1 MLDDWKINWEWRD
14 LPPEVWDFIK
24 AHKFFGM
31 IIPKEYGGLGFSPY
45 AHSEVVRKISSR
57 SLAAAVTV
65 MVPNSLGPGELL
77 MRFGTKEQQQRW
89 LPRLA
94 DGRDIPC
101 FGLTSPEAGSDAA
114 SMIDSGIICKGNFE
128 GREVL
133 GLRLNWHKR
142 YITLGPVA
150 TLLGLAFKAYDPD
163 HLVGQQE
170 ELGITVA
177 LIPTHLPGV
186 EIGHRH
192 LPAMQVFQNGP
203 NWGRDVFIPMDYIIG
218 GQERLGQGW
227 KMLMTALAAGR
238 GISLPSLS
246 AAGAAYAARTTGAY
260 ARIREQF
267 NIPIGKFEGIEE
279 PLARIAGTAYLL
291 DAARRLTC
299 AALNQGHHPAV
310 ISGIMK
316 LQATERMRIAID
328 DAMDIHGGKAVIDG
342 PQNYMGNLYR
352 SVPVGITVEG
362 ANILTRNLIV
372 FGQGAIRAHPYLL
385 RGDERARRRRT
396 APRGSTPSTRRS
408 GNMSATASPRCSG
421 PGAAAGAAAC
431 SSPAPDAGEATGFYR
446 QLSRYSSAF
455 ALCADMALLT
465 LGGALKRKEMLSARF
480 GDILS
485 ELYLLSAAL
494 KRWQDEG
501 RQAADFAALEWCMAS
516 GFRTIENRFA
526 EILANL
532 PNRFVA
538 VILKFL
544 IQPFGAR
551 VLGPSDRVVH
561 QCAQLVLEPSAARDR
576 LTPDLSHVDDD
587 RGVARLEK
595 AFLLVTGAEDIARK
609 MRAAHIHDWQ
619 GGASRRASSR
629 KAEGEQ
635 IAAAHEAVAKVI
647 EVDDFAPEA
656 LSPIYKKPADVHQ
669 FFQELGETEGGKL
682 MARPVYIID
691 GSRTPFLKARSGPGP
706 FTPVDLAVQCGRP
719 LLARQPFA
727 PDAFDQVILGCVN
740 VIADEMNP
748 ARVAALRLGMGEAMV
763 AFTVQINCGSGMQSI
778 DTGLSLHPRR
788 RLGSDPGRRRGSAE
802 LRAAGLAAAGRAL
815 VRGPGRRQGHS
826 AARSGGDRES
836 APGLFQADH
845 RPRARADRSDH
856 RTQHG
861 ADRRSGRPS
870 LRHHPRAIGCLC
882 GRKPQAAGQRAGA
895 RFSQGRG
902 RDRVRARRQILRS

>member
-1 MLDDWKINWEWRD
+1 MSFRRDFISKPIFAFARGAMPAMSDTEREALEAGDVWWDADLFTGNPDWSKLLAVAPAVLTDEEKAFLNGPVDELCAMLDEWKINWEWRD
-14 LPPEVWDFIK
+14 LPPEAWAFIK
-24 AHKFFGM
+24 RHKFFGM
-31 IIPKEYGGLGFSPY
+31 IIPKEFGGLGFSPY
-45 AHSEVVRKISSR
+45 AHSEVVRKLSSR
-57 SLAAAVTV
+57 SLTAAVTV

-77 MRFGTKEQQQRW
+77 MRFGTREQQERW

-94 DGRDIPC
+94 GGRDIPC

-114 SMIDSGIICKGNFE
+114 SMVDTGIICRGTFE
-128 GREVL
+128 GREVI

-163 HLVGQQE
+163 HLIGPRE

-177 LIPTHLPGV
+177 LIPTDLPGV
-186 EIGHRH
+186 EIGRRH
-192 LPAMQVFQNGP
+192 LPSMQVFQNGP

-218 GQERLGQGW
+218 GEARLGQGW

-246 AAGAAYAARTTGAY
+246 AAGAAYAARTSGAY

-267 NIPIGKFEGIEE
+267 GIAIGKFEGIEE

-316 LQATERMRIAID
+316 LHATERMRIAID

-342 PQNYMGNLYR
+342 PQNYLGTLYR

-372 FGQGAIRAHPYLL
+372 FGQGAIRAHPFLL
-385 RGDERARRRRT
+385 DEMNALGEADRARGLDAFDRAFWAHVGHSFKTMFR
-396 APRGSTPSTRRS
+396 AWGRS
-408 GNMSATASPRCSG
+408 WTGGRFA
-421 PGAAAGAAAC
+421 
-431 SSPAPDAGEATGFYR
+431 PAPDAGEATGFYR

-501 RQAADFAALEWCMAS
+501 RQREDFAALEWCMAS

-538 VILKFL
+538 VMLKFL

-551 VLGPSDRVVH
+551 VTGPSDRVVH
-561 QCAQLVLEPSAARDR
+561 QCAELVLEPSAARDR
-576 LTPDLSHVDDD
+576 LTPDLSAVDDD
-587 RGVARLEK
+587 GGIARLEK
-595 AFLLVTGAEDIARK
+595 AFRLVTAADDVARQ
-609 MRAAHIHDWQ
+609 MRAARLHDWKEAVKKGVITQAQ
-619 GGASRRASSR
+619 GE
-629 KAEGEQ
+629 KLQ
-635 IAAAHEAVAKVI
+635 AAHDAVAKVI

-656 LSPIYKKPADVHQ
+656 LSPIYRKGADVHQ
-669 FFQELGETEGGKL
+669 FFQELGE
-682 MARPVYIID
+682 
-691 GSRTPFLKARSGPGP
+691 
-706 FTPVDLAVQCGRP
+706 Q
-719 LLARQPFA
+719 
-727 PDAFDQVILGCVN
+727 
-740 VIADEMNP
+740 
-748 ARVAALRLGMGEAMV
+748 
-763 AFTVQINCGSGMQSI
+763 
-778 DTGLSLHPRR
+778 
-788 RLGSDPGRRRGSAE
+788 
-802 LRAAGLAAAGRAL
+802 RAA
-815 VRGPGRRQGHS
+815 S
-826 AARSGGDRES
+826 
-836 APGLFQADH
+836 
-845 RPRARADRSDH
+845 
-856 RTQHG
+856 
-861 ADRRSGRPS
+861 
-870 LRHHPRAIGCLC
+870 
-882 GRKPQAAGQRAGA
+882 
-895 RFSQGRG
+895 
-902 RDRVRARRQILRS
+902 

>member
-1 MLDDWKINWEWRD
+1 MRMSAMSFRRDFINKPIFPCARGVLPPMSDTEREALEAGDVWWDADLFTGNPDWSKLLAYAPATLTDEERAFLHGPVDELCAMLDDWKINWEWRD
-14 LPPEVWDFIK
+14 LPPEAWDFIK
-24 AHKFFGM
+24 RHKFFGM

-45 AHSEVVRKISSR
+45 AHSEVVRKLSTR
-57 SLAAAVTV
+57 SVTAAVTV

-77 MRFGTKEQQQRW
+77 MRFGTKQQQDRW

-114 SMIDSGIICKGNFE
+114 SMIDTGVICKGTFE
-128 GREVL
+128 GNEVI
-133 GLRLNWHKR
+133 GLKLNWHKR
-142 YITLGPVA
+142 YITLGPVS

-163 HLVGQQE
+163 HLVGSE
-170 ELGITVA
+170 EDLGITVA

-203 NWGRDVFIPMDYIIG
+203 NRGHDVFIPMDYIIG

-246 AAGAAYAARTTGAY
+246 AAGAAFAARTTGAY

-267 NIPIGKFEGIEE
+267 NVPIGKFEGIEE

-299 AALNQGHHPAV
+299 AALNQGRHPAV

-316 LQATERMRIAID
+316 LQATERMRIVID

-342 PQNYMGNLYR
+342 PQNYLGNLYR

-372 FGQGAIRAHPYLL
+372 FGQGAIRAHPSLL
-385 RGDERARRRRT
+385 HEMNALGEADHAKGLDAFDQAFWKHVGHSFMTMFRAW
-396 APRGSTPSTRRS
+396 GRS
-408 GNMSATASPRCSG
+408 WSG
-421 PGAAAGAAAC
+421 GLFA
-431 SSPAPDAGEATGFYR
+431 PAPEAGDATRFYR

-485 ELYLLSAAL
+485 ELYLLSAVL

-501 RQAADFAALEWCMAS
+501 RQKQDFAALEWCMAA
-516 GFRTIENRFA
+516 GFRTIENRLA

-532 PNRFVA
+532 PNRLVA
-538 VILKFL
+538 AILK
-544 IQPFGAR
+544 IAVQPFGAR

-561 QCAQLVLEPSAARDR
+561 ECAQLILEPSAARER
-576 LTPDLSHVDDD
+576 LTPDLSHVEDDGG
-587 RGVARLEK
+587 RARLEQ
-595 AFLLVTGAEDIARK
+595 AFLLVTGTDEIARR
-609 MRAAHIHDWQ
+609 MHAAHLRDPKDAVKKGVITQSEAD
-619 GGASRRASSR
+619 RL
-629 KAEGEQ
+629 
-635 IAAAHEAVAKVI
+635 AAAHEAVAKVI

-669 FFQELGETEGGKL
+669 FFQELGE
-682 MARPVYIID
+682 
-691 GSRTPFLKARSGPGP
+691 
-706 FTPVDLAVQCGRP
+706 Q
-719 LLARQPFA
+719 
-727 PDAFDQVILGCVN
+727 
-740 VIADEMNP
+740 
-748 ARVAALRLGMGEAMV
+748 
-763 AFTVQINCGSGMQSI
+763 
-778 DTGLSLHPRR
+778 
-788 RLGSDPGRRRGSAE
+788 
-802 LRAAGLAAAGRAL
+802 RAA
-815 VRGPGRRQGHS
+815 S
-826 AARSGGDRES
+826 
-836 APGLFQADH
+836 
-845 RPRARADRSDH
+845 
-856 RTQHG
+856 
-861 ADRRSGRPS
+861 
-870 LRHHPRAIGCLC
+870 
-882 GRKPQAAGQRAGA
+882 
-895 RFSQGRG
+895 
-902 RDRVRARRQILRS
+902 

>member
-1 MLDDWKINWEWRD
+1 MSFRRDRITKPIFSWARGVLPTMSDTEREALEAGDVWWDADLFTGNPDWPKFLAYAPAKLTDEEHAFLHGPVDELCKMLDEWKINWEWRD
-14 LPPEVWDFIK
+14 LPPEVWSFIK
-24 AHKFFGM
+24 ANKFFGM
-31 IIPKEYGGLGFSPY
+31 IIPKEFGGLGFSPY

-57 SLAAAVTV
+57 SLTAAVTV

-77 MRFGTKEQQQRW
+77 MRFGTREQQDKW

-114 SMIDSGIICKGNFE
+114 SMVDTGIICKGNFE

-133 GLRLNWHKR
+133 GLKLNWHKR
-142 YITLGPVA
+142 YITLGPVS

-163 HLVGQQE
+163 HLVGQEE

-186 EIGHRH
+186 SIGHRH

-203 NWGRDVFIPMDYIIG
+203 NWGRDVFIPLDYIIG

-267 NIPIGKFEGIEE
+267 GISISKFEGIEE

-299 AALNQGHHPAV
+299 AALNEGHHPAV

-316 LQATERMRIAID
+316 LHATERMRIAID

-342 PQNYMGNLYR
+342 PQNYLGNLYR

-385 RGDERARRRRT
+385 QEINALGDTDRDRGLIAFDTAFWQHVGHSFATMFRAW
-396 APRGSTPSTRRS
+396 GRS
-408 GNMSATASPRCSG
+408 WTFGLFA
-421 PGAAAGAAAC
+421 
-431 SSPAPDAGEATGFYR
+431 PAPDAGEATEYYR

-501 RQAADFAALEWCMAS
+501 RQKEDLPALEWCMAT
-516 GFRTIENRFA
+516 GFKTIENRFA

-538 VILKFL
+538 IILKFL

-551 VLGPSDRVVH
+551 VVGPSDRVVH
-561 QCAQLVLEPSAARDR
+561 QCAQLVLSPSAARDR
-576 LTPDLSHVDDD
+576 LTPDLAFVEDD
-587 RGVARLEK
+587 GGIARLEK
-595 AFLLVTGAEDIARK
+595 AFRLVHEAEDAAK
-609 MRAAHIHDWQ
+609 QLRAARIHDWKEAVKK
-619 GGASRRASSR
+619 GVITESDGARL
-629 KAEGEQ
+629 
-635 IAAAHEAVAKVI
+635 AAAHEAVTKVI

-656 LSPIYKKPADVHQ
+656 LSPIYKKSADVHQ
-669 FFQELGETEGGKL
+669 FFQELGE
-682 MARPVYIID
+682 
-691 GSRTPFLKARSGPGP
+691 
-706 FTPVDLAVQCGRP
+706 Q
-719 LLARQPFA
+719 
-727 PDAFDQVILGCVN
+727 
-740 VIADEMNP
+740 
-748 ARVAALRLGMGEAMV
+748 
-763 AFTVQINCGSGMQSI
+763 
-778 DTGLSLHPRR
+778 
-788 RLGSDPGRRRGSAE
+788 
-802 LRAAGLAAAGRAL
+802 RAA
-815 VRGPGRRQGHS
+815 S
-826 AARSGGDRES
+826 
-836 APGLFQADH
+836 
-845 RPRARADRSDH
+845 
-856 RTQHG
+856 
-861 ADRRSGRPS
+861 
-870 LRHHPRAIGCLC
+870 
-882 GRKPQAAGQRAGA
+882 
-895 RFSQGRG
+895 
-902 RDRVRARRQILRS
+902 

>member
-1 MLDDWKINWEWRD
+1 MTSFAFRRDIITKPIFSWARGVLPAMSDTEREALEAGDVWWDADLFAGNPDWAKLLQYPQAALTAEEQAFLHGPVDALCAMLDEWKINWEWRD

-24 AHKFFGM
+24 REKFFGM
-31 IIPKEYGGLGFSPY
+31 IIPKEFGGLGFSPY
-45 AHSEVVRKISSR
+45 AHSEVVRKISTR
-57 SLAAAVTV
+57 SLTAAVTV

-77 MRFGTKEQQQRW
+77 MRFGTKDQQQQW

-94 DGRDIPC
+94 DGREIPC

-114 SMIDSGIICKGNFE
+114 SMIDSGIICKGDFE

-163 HLVGQQE
+163 HLVGASE
-170 ELGITVA
+170 DLGITVA
-177 LIPTHLPGV
+177 LIPTHLSGV
-186 EIGHRH
+186 EIGRRH

-203 NWGRDVFIPMDYIIG
+203 NRGRDVFIPMDYIIG
-218 GQERLGQGW
+218 GQERLGEGW

-267 NIPIGKFEGIEE
+267 NVPIGKFEGIEE
-279 PLARIAGTAYLL
+279 PLGRIAGTAYLL

-342 PQNYMGNLYR
+342 PQNYLGNLYR

-385 RGDERARRRRT
+385 EEMNALGEQDRTKGLDAFDKAFWKHIGHSITTLFRAWGRNWT
-396 APRGSTPSTRRS
+396 F
-408 GNMSATASPRCSG
+408 
-421 PGAAAGAAAC
+421 GAFA
-431 SSPAPDAGEATGFYR
+431 PAPDAGEATQFYR

-501 RQAADFAALEWCMAS
+501 RQPADLAALEWCMAS
-516 GFRTIENRFA
+516 GFKTIENRFA

-538 VILKFL
+538 VVLKFL
-544 IQPFGAR
+544 IQPLGAR
-551 VLGPSDRVVH
+551 VLGPSDRVIH

-587 RGVARLEK
+587 GGVARLEK
-595 AFLLVTGAEDIARK
+595 AFLLVTSSEDIAKRL
-609 MRAAHIHDWQ
+609 RAAHLQDWQ
-619 GGASRRASSR
+619 EAVTKGVITQG
-629 KAEGEQ
+629 EGEQ
-635 IAAAHEAVAKVI
+635 LAAAREAVAKVI

-669 FFQELGETEGGKL
+669 FFQELGE
-682 MARPVYIID
+682 
-691 GSRTPFLKARSGPGP
+691 
-706 FTPVDLAVQCGRP
+706 Q
-719 LLARQPFA
+719 
-727 PDAFDQVILGCVN
+727 
-740 VIADEMNP
+740 
-748 ARVAALRLGMGEAMV
+748 
-763 AFTVQINCGSGMQSI
+763 
-778 DTGLSLHPRR
+778 
-788 RLGSDPGRRRGSAE
+788 
-802 LRAAGLAAAGRAL
+802 RAA
-815 VRGPGRRQGHS
+815 S
-826 AARSGGDRES
+826 
-836 APGLFQADH
+836 
-845 RPRARADRSDH
+845 
-856 RTQHG
+856 
-861 ADRRSGRPS
+861 
-870 LRHHPRAIGCLC
+870 
-882 GRKPQAAGQRAGA
+882 
-895 RFSQGRG
+895 
-902 RDRVRARRQILRS
+902 

>member
-1 MLDDWKINWEWRD
+1 MSFRRDFITKPIFSWANGMLPSMSDTEREAIEAGDVWWDADLFTGDPDWSKLLAFPAAILTDEEKAFLNGPTDELCAMLDDWKINWEWRD
-14 LPPEVWDFIK
+14 LPKEAWDYIK
-24 AHKFFGM
+24 AKKFFGM
-31 IIPKEYGGLGFSPY
+31 IIPKEFGGLGFSPY
-45 AHSEVVRKISSR
+45 AHSEVVRKLSTR
-57 SLAAAVTV
+57 SLTAAVTV

-77 MRFGTKEQQQRW
+77 MRFGTKDQQERW

-114 SMIDSGIICKGNFE
+114 SMIDSGVICKGTFE
-128 GREVL
+128 GKEVL

-142 YITLGPVA
+142 YITLGPVS

-170 ELGITVA
+170 DLGITVA

-192 LPAMQVFQNGP
+192 LPSMQVFQNGP
-203 NWGRDVFIPMDYIIG
+203 NWGKDVFIPLDYIIG
-218 GQERLGQGW
+218 GKERLGQGW

-267 NIPIGKFEGIEE
+267 GISISKFEGVEK
-279 PLARIAGTAYLL
+279 PLARIAATAYQL

-299 AALNQGHHPAV
+299 AALNAGHHPAV

-316 LQATERMRIAID
+316 LHATERMRIAID
-328 DAMDIHGGKAVIDG
+328 DAMDIHGGKAVRDG

-352 SVPVGITVEG
+352 AVPVGITVEG

-385 RGDERARRRRT
+385 DEMNALADTDRERGLTAFDTAFWKHVGHSFQTLFRAF
-396 APRGSTPSTRRS
+396 GRS
-408 GNMSATASPRCSG
+408 WTF
-421 PGAAAGAAAC
+421 GAFAM
-431 SSPAPDAGEATGFYR
+431 APDAGDATPFYR
-446 QLSRYSSAF
+446 QLSRYSAAF

-516 GFRTIENRFA
+516 GFRTIEMRFA

-538 VILKFL
+538 VVLKFL
-544 IQPFGAR
+544 VQPFGAR
-551 VLGPSDRVVH
+551 VLGPSDRVTH
-561 QCAQLVLEPSAARDR
+561 RCAQLVLEPSAARDR
-576 LTPDLSHVDDD
+576 LTPDLSRVDDD
-587 RGVARLEK
+587 GGVARLEK
-595 AFLLVTGAEDIARK
+595 AFMLVTAGENGPRQSGAARL
-609 MRAAHIHDWQ
+609 HDWREAVKQ
-619 GGASRRASSR
+619 GVITQS
-629 KAEGEQ
+629 EGEKL
-635 IAAAHEAVAKVI
+635 AAAHDAVAKVI

-656 LSPIYKKPADVHQ
+656 ISPIYKKPADVHQ
-669 FFQELGETEGGKL
+669 FFQQLGE
-682 MARPVYIID
+682 
-691 GSRTPFLKARSGPGP
+691 
-706 FTPVDLAVQCGRP
+706 Q
-719 LLARQPFA
+719 
-727 PDAFDQVILGCVN
+727 
-740 VIADEMNP
+740 
-748 ARVAALRLGMGEAMV
+748 
-763 AFTVQINCGSGMQSI
+763 
-778 DTGLSLHPRR
+778 
-788 RLGSDPGRRRGSAE
+788 
-802 LRAAGLAAAGRAL
+802 RAA
-815 VRGPGRRQGHS
+815 S
-826 AARSGGDRES
+826 
-836 APGLFQADH
+836 
-845 RPRARADRSDH
+845 
-856 RTQHG
+856 
-861 ADRRSGRPS
+861 
-870 LRHHPRAIGCLC
+870 
-882 GRKPQAAGQRAGA
+882 
-895 RFSQGRG
+895 
-902 RDRVRARRQILRS
+902 

>member
-1 MLDDWKINWEWRD
+1 MSFRRDFITRPIFSLARGALPPMSDTEREALEAGDVWWDADLFTGNPDWAKLLANAPATLTDEEKAFLNGPVDELCAMLDDWKINWEWRD
-14 LPPEVWDFIK
+14 LPPEAWDFIK
-24 AHKFFGM
+24 RHKFFGM
-31 IIPKEYGGLGFSPY
+31 IIPKEFGGLGFSPY
-45 AHSEVVRKISSR
+45 AHSEVVRKLSSR

-77 MRFGTKEQQQRW
+77 MRFGTKEQQDRW

-114 SMIDSGIICKGNFE
+114 SMIDKGVICKGTFE
-128 GREVL
+128 GREVI

-163 HLVGQQE
+163 HLVGSE
-170 ELGITVA
+170 EDLGITVA

-203 NWGRDVFIPMDYIIG
+203 NWGRDVFIPLDYIIG

-267 NIPIGKFEGIEE
+267 GISISKFEGIEE
-279 PLARIAGTAYLL
+279 PLARIAGTAYLI

-299 AALNQGHHPAV
+299 AALNQGRHPAV

-316 LQATERMRIAID
+316 LHATERMRIVID

-342 PQNYMGNLYR
+342 PQNYMGSLYR
-352 SVPVGITVEG
+352 AVPVGITVEG

-385 RGDERARRRRT
+385 AEMNALRDEDRTRGLEEFDKSLWSHVGHSVKTLFRAW
-396 APRGSTPSTRRS
+396 GRS
-408 GNMSATASPRCSG
+408 WSG
-421 PGAAAGAAAC
+421 GIFA
-431 SSPAPDAGEATGFYR
+431 PAPDAERATRFYR
-446 QLSRYSSAF
+446 QLSRYSAAF
-455 ALCADMALLT
+455 ALTSDMALLT
-465 LGGALKRKEMLSARF
+465 LGGALKRKEMISARL

-494 KRWQDEG
+494 KRWEEEG
-501 RQAADFAALEWCMAS
+501 RQHADFAALEWCMAN
-516 GFRTIENRFA
+516 GFKIIENRLA
-526 EILANL
+526 EILGNL

-538 VILKFL
+538 VLLKFL
-544 IQPFGAR
+544 LQPWGAR

-561 QCAQLVLEPSAARDR
+561 ECAQLILEPSAARER

-595 AFLLVTGAEDIARK
+595 AFRLYVASEDVRKRLHAAR
-609 MRAAHIHDWQ
+609 IHDWQ
-619 GGASRRASSR
+619 EGVKKGVITQG
-629 KAEGEQ
+629 EGERL
-635 IAAAHEAVAKVI
+635 AAAHEAVMKVI

-656 LSPIYKKPADVHQ
+656 LSPIYRKSADVHQ
-669 FFQELGETEGGKL
+669 FFQELGE
-682 MARPVYIID
+682 
-691 GSRTPFLKARSGPGP
+691 
-706 FTPVDLAVQCGRP
+706 Q
-719 LLARQPFA
+719 
-727 PDAFDQVILGCVN
+727 
-740 VIADEMNP
+740 
-748 ARVAALRLGMGEAMV
+748 
-763 AFTVQINCGSGMQSI
+763 
-778 DTGLSLHPRR
+778 
-788 RLGSDPGRRRGSAE
+788 
-802 LRAAGLAAAGRAL
+802 RAA
-815 VRGPGRRQGHS
+815 S
-826 AARSGGDRES
+826 
-836 APGLFQADH
+836 
-845 RPRARADRSDH
+845 
-856 RTQHG
+856 
-861 ADRRSGRPS
+861 
-870 LRHHPRAIGCLC
+870 
-882 GRKPQAAGQRAGA
+882 
-895 RFSQGRG
+895 
-902 RDRVRARRQILRS
+902 

>member
-1 MLDDWKINWEWRD
+1 MSSFRRDFITKPIFSWARGVLPSMSDTEREALEAGDVWWDADLFTGNPDWSKLLGQKPAELTAEERDFLSGPVDELCAMLDDWKINWEWRD

-24 AHKFFGM
+24 RRKFFGM
-31 IIPKEYGGLGFSPY
+31 IIPKEFGGLGFSPY
-45 AHSEVVRKISSR
+45 AHSEVVRKLSSR

-77 MRFGTKEQQQRW
+77 MRFGTKQQQERW

-114 SMIDSGIICKGNFE
+114 SMVDSGIICKGDFE

-163 HLVGQQE
+163 HLVGSQE

-177 LIPTHLPGV
+177 LIPTGLPGV
-186 EIGHRH
+186 KIGHRH

-246 AAGAAYAARTTGAY
+246 AAGAAFAARTTGAY

-267 NIPIGKFEGIEE
+267 GIAIGKFEGIQE

-299 AALNQGHHPAV
+299 AALNEGHHPAV

-342 PQNYMGNLYR
+342 PQNYMGSLYR

-385 RGDERARRRRT
+385 QEMNALGEKDPAGGLTDFDRAFWKHVGHSLTTLFR
-396 APRGSTPSTRRS
+396 AWGRS
-408 GNMSATASPRCSG
+408 WSG
-421 PGAAAGAAAC
+421 GVFA
-431 SSPAPDAGEATGFYR
+431 PAPEAAEATRFYR
-446 QLSRYSSAF
+446 QLSRYSAAF

-494 KRWQDEG
+494 KRWDDEG
-501 RQAADFAALEWCMAS
+501 RQQADFAALEWCMAS

-532 PNRFVA
+532 PNRSVA
-538 VILKFL
+538 VILKL
-544 IQPFGAR
+544 IVQPFGAR
-551 VLGPSDRVVH
+551 VLGPSDRVV
-561 QCAQLVLEPSAARDR
+561 QECAQLVLEPSAARDR
-576 LTPDLSHVDDD
+576 LTADLSHVEDDG
-587 RGVARLEK
+587 GVARLEK
-595 AFLLVTGAEDIARK
+595 AFLLVTATDEIAKR
-609 MRAAHIHDWQ
+609 MHAARIHDWQ
-619 GGASRRASSR
+619 EAVKRGVITQ
-629 KAEGEQ
+629 AEGQ
-635 IAAAHEAVAKVI
+635 QMAAAHEAVAKVI
-647 EVDDFAPEA
+647 EVDDFPPEA
-656 LSPIYKKPADVHQ
+656 LSPIYRKTADVHQ
-669 FFQELGETEGGKL
+669 FFQELGE
-682 MARPVYIID
+682 
-691 GSRTPFLKARSGPGP
+691 
-706 FTPVDLAVQCGRP
+706 Q
-719 LLARQPFA
+719 
-727 PDAFDQVILGCVN
+727 
-740 VIADEMNP
+740 
-748 ARVAALRLGMGEAMV
+748 
-763 AFTVQINCGSGMQSI
+763 
-778 DTGLSLHPRR
+778 
-788 RLGSDPGRRRGSAE
+788 
-802 LRAAGLAAAGRAL
+802 RAA
-815 VRGPGRRQGHS
+815 S
-826 AARSGGDRES
+826 
-836 APGLFQADH
+836 
-845 RPRARADRSDH
+845 
-856 RTQHG
+856 
-861 ADRRSGRPS
+861 
-870 LRHHPRAIGCLC
+870 
-882 GRKPQAAGQRAGA
+882 
-895 RFSQGRG
+895 
-902 RDRVRARRQILRS
+902 